1 MQPCGQK
8 DHIDPIKNYHTKK
21 AHTFRWKENRY
32 EWQESIVNNGQIGA
46 DTKKN
51 TEVNMHSCLLYL
63 ALRLHFTFVL
73 FSIGFLRALK
83 QWQETQAKRAFWF

>member
-21 AHTFRWKENRY
+21 ARAFRWKENRY

-51 TEVNMHSCLLYL
+51 TEVNMALLFTLSSVTL
-63 ALRLHFTFVL
+63 AFYICFV
-73 FSIGFLRALK
+73 
-83 QWQETQAKRAFWF
+83 